1 MVRKPNSVSIIKAAI
16 SSLIEETN
24 VRNKP
29 SNPLVLPFR
38 RGLTS
43 FLIASSVVACSGG
56 GGGSSSIDLT
66 PVVIA
71 TIAEPTQA
79 EVEKSIGTLLQK
91 PVMQCGSGV
100 DTVTG
105 DSSPGSIA
113 IFESGPVRPLTLSK
127 DGLRL
132 YVVNAPANCLEVYAV
147 EGDTLRLTSTIA
159 VGLEPV
165 AVAERADNEVWV
177 VNHLSDS
184 VSVVRLDGTPRVLR
198 TLLVG
203 DEPRDIVFAGVNRDR
218 AFITAAARGQNRPGN
233 AALTT
238 PSLGRA
244 DVWVFDTKQ
253 LDDSLN
259 GKPLAI
265 LNLFAD
271 TPRALAVSSDGKTVY
286 AAPLFSG
293 NGSTV
298 LHRDALQGAVK
309 AGPTMSADNVVAPAT
324 GLIVKYD
331 GNDWRDA
338 AGALW
343 TSKVKL
349 SLPDYDVFEIDANST
364 VPTLGKK
371 VSGVGTSL
379 FNMAV
384 HPTTGKLYVSNTDA
398 INHIRFEGPGLG
410 SSSVRGRVAESRI
423 SVVDVQTG
431 AVDPVHLN
439 SHIDFSLAQGQ
450 STAPLEKAKSLSQPL
465 AMVFSANG
473 DTLFTAMY
481 GSAKVAALKTA
492 SLSKSTF
499 VPNVA
504 DHIAVPAGPAGLAL
518 NAAGTR
524 LYVYS
529 RIAHSLSV
537 IDLATKASLSS
548 TNLFTPEPSRVVS
561 GRRLMYDAVATSS
574 NGTAA
579 CSSCHV
585 FSDLDQL
592 AWDLGNPNEA
602 TTLNPNAYLPLSPRT
617 TPRFHPLKG
626 PMTTQTLKGMANNGP
641 MHWRGDRTGTARQV
655 VRGALETLEEAAFK
669 EFNSAFVELVGR
681 EAPLSADQMQSLTDF
696 TMLLALPP
704 NPVRKLDNSLTATE
718 QTGRDIYFNSPTTLL
733 GSCNNCH
740 RLDPVN
746 KRFGTAGLMTFE
758 GGRITE
764 NFKIP
769 QLRNMYQKVGMF
781 GSSLSPAPATG
792 PQVRG
797 FGFSNDGASDT
808 LDTFL
813 SDPVFT
819 FPAPA
824 PASRAAVAAFVLAL
838 DSDLAP
844 VVGQQITWR
853 STANA
858 AVEAQLALLK
868 EQALVTS
875 PRAACDLVV
884 RASIDGV
891 SKAGLFQADGTWLM
905 RSGETLSD
913 ANLRQLAS
921 ATQALTF
928 MCVMPGSGRRIALN
942 KN

>member
-1 MVRKPNSVSIIKAAI
+1 VRKQSNQS
-16 SSLIEETN
+16 SSLFA
-24 VRNKP
+24 P
-29 SNPLVLPFR
+29 A
-38 RGLTS
+38 
-43 FLIASSVVACSGG
+43 LILLLCACFVASCSGG
-56 GGGSSSIDLT
+56 GSGSAQS
-66 PVVIA
+66 VVVA
-71 TIAEPTQA
+71 EVVAEPTQA
-79 EVEKSIGTLLQK
+79 EVEKSLGRLVEK
-91 PVMQCGSGV
+91 PVLQCGSGV

-105 DSSPGSIA
+105 DSSPGSVSV
-113 IFESGPVRPLTLSK
+113 FESGPVRPLALSK

-132 YVVNAPANCLEVYAV
+132 YVANAPANCLEVYAV
-147 EGDTLRLTSTIA
+147 EADSLRLISTVA

-165 AVAERADNEVWV
+165 AVAERTDNEVWV

-218 AFITAAARGQNRPGN
+218 AFITAAARGQNRPG
-233 AALTT
+233 AVALTS

-244 DVWVFDTKQ
+244 DVWVFDVKQ

-259 GKPLAI
+259 GKPLVI

-271 TPRALAVSSDGKTVY
+271 TPRALAVSSDGKSVY

-298 LHRDALQGAVK
+298 LHRDALQGAAK
-309 AGPTMSADNVVAPAT
+309 PGPTMSTDNVVAPAT

-331 GNDWRDA
+331 GNDWRDT
-338 AGALW
+338 GGTLW

-349 SLPDYDVFEIDANST
+349 SLPDYDVFEIDATNAI
-364 VPTLGKK
+364 PTLGRK

-398 INHIRFEGPGLG
+398 INHIRFEGPGTG
-410 SSSVRGRVAESRI
+410 SSTVRGRVAESRI
-423 SVVDVQTG
+423 SVVDVPAG
-431 AVDPVHLN
+431 SVDAVHLN
-439 SHIDFSLAQGQ
+439 SHIDFSVAQGQ
-450 STAPLEKAKSLSQPL
+450 STPPLEKEKSLSQPL

-473 DTLFTAMY
+473 DTLFAAMY

-492 SLSKSTF
+492 SLSKTSF

-504 DHIAVPAGPAGLAL
+504 DHILVPAGPAGLAL

-529 RIAHSLSV
+529 RIAHSLNV
-537 IDLATKASLSS
+537 IDLATKTSLSA

-585 FSDLDQL
+585 FSDLDHL

-602 TTLNPNAYLPLSPRT
+602 TTLNPNAYLPFSPKT

-641 MHWRGDRTGTARQV
+641 MHWRGDRTGTNRQV
-655 VRGALETLEEAAFK
+655 VRGSLETLEEAAFK

-681 EAPLSADQMQSLTDF
+681 ETLLTADQMQSLTDF

-704 NPVRKLDNSLTATE
+704 NPIRKLDNTLTATE
-718 QTGRDIYFNSPTTLL
+718 QIGRDIYFNSPTTLL
-733 GSCNNCH
+733 GACNNCH

-769 QLRNMYQKVGMF
+769 QLRNMYQKIGMF
-781 GSSLSPAPATG
+781 GSSLSTTPATG
-792 PQVRG
+792 PQIRG

-824 PASRAAVAAFVLAL
+824 QTSRAAVAAFVLAM

-853 STANA
+853 SSVNA
-858 AVEAQLALLK
+858 SVEAQLTLLK
-868 EQALVTS
+868 GQALTTT
-875 PRAACDLVV
+875 PRPACDLVMS
-884 RASIDGV
+884 ASIDGAA
-891 SKAGLFQADGTWLM
+891 KAGLFQPDGTWLM
-905 RSGETLSD
+905 RSGETISD
-913 ANLRQLAS
+913 LALRQMAS
-921 ATQALTF
+921 PTQALTF
-928 MCVMPGSGRRIALN
+928 MCVVPGSGRRIALN